1 MMDTAREMIGYNG
14 TKDKGLLMAAWQR
27 YEMGDAGKESQWR
40 TMEDVSRIF
49 SWPRPSLLCTLPSST
64 KPALF
69 LDSEAATDDV
79 GQILLSVRPCRTAG
93 HESCY
98 LCAPGRFIRG

>member
-1 MMDTAREMIGYNG
+1 MMDTAREMTGSNG
-14 TKDKGLLMAAWQR
+14 TKDKALLMGAWQC
-27 YEMGDAGKESQWR
+27 YEMGDAGKESPWR

-49 SWPRPSLLCTLPSST
+49 SWPRPSLLSTLRSST

-69 LDSEAATDDV
+69 LGGEPATDDT
-79 GQILLSVRPCRTAG
+79 GQILLSVRPCHTAG

-98 LCAPGRFIRG
+98 LCAPGL